1 MFQLY
6 NLISLFWFYWQ
17 WQRELEEF
25 HNRILNLLK
34 DIDAGCTILSEMVS
48 IQARYAIELVIHAI
62 ELDMVRMK
70 EDELWK
76 H

>member
-6 NLISLFWFYWQ
+6 NLISLFSFYWQ

-34 DIDAGCTILSEMVS
+34 DIDAGCTIVSEMVS